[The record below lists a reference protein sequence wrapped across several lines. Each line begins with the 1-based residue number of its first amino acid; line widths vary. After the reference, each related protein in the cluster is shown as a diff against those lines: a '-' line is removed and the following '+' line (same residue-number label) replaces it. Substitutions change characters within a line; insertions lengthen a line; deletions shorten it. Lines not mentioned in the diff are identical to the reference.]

1 MKCSTTPILATELVT
16 YYPEI
21 DLEPLKEYLQE
32 LPPSEYTHGALRQT
46 KNHYL
51 HELEVLKP
59 MFDKIQEM
67 VKSFKIDFEDPN

>member
-1 MKCSTTPILATELVT
+1 MKCSTIPILPTELVR
-16 YYPEI
+16 YYP
-21 DLEPLKEYLQE
+21 DLDLGPIKEYLGTA
-32 LPPSEYTHGALRQT
+32 EYTHGALRQT